1 MGDFIRRD
9 CVASERN
16 KGNPIPEEKH
26 VGKLKLSC
34 SRKIKKKSDIV
45 AYHKTAHAVLLL
57 NGNLT
62 VMFWLD

>member
-1 MGDFIRRD
+1 MSDFIRRD

-34 SRKIKKKSDIV
+34 SRKLKKKATSSRTIKPLMRF
-45 AYHKTAHAVLLL
+45 YY
-57 NGNLT
+57 
-62 VMFWLD
+62 